1 MQLAKPKNYLAGI
14 FTGGLLLS
22 AGLATQP
29 AIADDAVEHYAI
41 DVRGAHAFVQFRIP
55 HLGFSWLYGRF
66 NEFDGNFTFDTEN
79 PANSTVNV
87 EIQTASIDSNHQRR
101 DDHLRNED
109 FLDVTTHPTAS
120 FASTAFEPLG
130 DDRFR
135 LVGNLTL
142 MGITD
147 SIEIEVE
154 QIGAGEDPWGGY
166 RRGFEGNTTLTLADW
181 GIDYNL
187 GPSAKEVEMILSIE
201 GIRQDPTEEN
211 SGY

>member
-1 MQLAKPKNYLAGI
+1 MNQFVKDKS
-14 FTGGLLLS
+14 LLS
-22 AGLATQP
+22 AFAGSVLLASSIGASAQ
-29 AIADDAVEHYAI
+29 ASASVEQYAI
-41 DVRGAHAFVQFRIP
+41 DIQGAHAFVQFRIP

-66 NEFDGNFTFDTEN
+66 NEFDGSFTFDTED
-79 PANSTVNV
+79 PSNSTVNV

-109 FLDVTTHPTAS
+109 FLDVTSHPTAS
-120 FASTAFEPLG
+120 FTSTAFVPLG

-135 LVGNLTL
+135 LVGDLTL
-142 MGITD
+142 MGMTD

-166 RRGFEGNTTLTLADW
+166 RRGFEGSTTLTLADW
-181 GIDYNL
+181 GINYNL

-201 GIRQDPTEEN
+201 GIRQDATEDD

>member
-1 MQLAKPKNYLAGI
+1 MQVAKSKKYLTGLL
-14 FTGGLLLS
+14 TGGLLLS
-22 AGLATQP
+22 SCLVTLP
-29 AIADDAVEHYAI
+29 VIADDSVEHYAI

-66 NEFDGNFTFDTEN
+66 NEFDGSFTFDTED
-79 PANSTVNV
+79 PSNSTVNV

-120 FASTAFEPLG
+120 FKSTAFEPLG

-135 LVGNLTL
+135 LVGDLTL

-154 QIGAGEDPWGGY
+154 QIGAGTDPWGGY

-201 GIRQDPTEEN
+201 GIRQDSTEEDT
-211 SGY
+211 GY